1 MNNLQS
7 LSYFYPEILLTMVII
22 AAIIYDLFLKSE
34 DSSKVG
40 WLLVFGLILVS
51 MALYAQDNTLTTSLF
66 TDAVVLDPFSNFFK
80 MIIVLSTILVSIF
93 SLYNDELKEYRKGEY
108 FALLGIITFGLFLMV
123 SSIDLVMVYLSI
135 ETT

>member
-7 LSYFYPEILLTMVII
+7 LSYFYPEILLTVVII

-93 SLYNDELKEYRKGEY
+93 SLYYDEL
-108 FALLGIITFGLFLMV
+108 
-123 SSIDLVMVYLSI
+123 
-135 ETT
+135 

>member
-7 LSYFYPEILLTMVII
+7 LSYFYPEILLTVVII

-51 MALYAQDNTLTTSLF
+51 MAHYAQDKTLTTS
-66 TDAVVLDPFSNFFK
+66 
-80 MIIVLSTILVSIF
+80 
-93 SLYNDELKEYRKGEY
+93 
-108 FALLGIITFGLFLMV
+108 
-123 SSIDLVMVYLSI
+123 
-135 ETT
+135 